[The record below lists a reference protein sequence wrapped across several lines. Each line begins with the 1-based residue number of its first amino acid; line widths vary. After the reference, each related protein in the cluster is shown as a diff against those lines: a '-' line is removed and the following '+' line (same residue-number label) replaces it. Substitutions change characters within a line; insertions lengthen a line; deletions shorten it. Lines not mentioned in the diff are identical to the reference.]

1 MRIDE
6 FKSVDPLNINA
17 ATTALSNSSI
27 FAPIGGTATGMFG
40 DFAQFAAP
48 CAAGLMQVGFTDAGC
63 YILFAGLV
71 KYQL

>member
-1 MRIDE
+1 MK

-17 ATTALSNSSI
+17 ATTTLPNSSI

-48 CAAGLMQVGFTDAGC
+48 CAANGLMQVVE
-63 YILFAGLV
+63 L
-71 KYQL
+71 QLLLQTHCLLL